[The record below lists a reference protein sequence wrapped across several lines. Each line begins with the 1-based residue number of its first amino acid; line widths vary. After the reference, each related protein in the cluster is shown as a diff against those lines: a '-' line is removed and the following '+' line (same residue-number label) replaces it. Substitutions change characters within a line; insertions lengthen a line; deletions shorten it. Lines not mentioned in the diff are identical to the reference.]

1 MVWALAGQELRP
13 ADADGEVEEM
23 EWRGEELATGP
34 PPIQE
39 TIWGWVLEWELG
51 TDEGWL
57 RLLQLPQPR
66 SAKAQYGDPEL
77 RGSEKP
83 DRSR

>member
-1 MVWALAGQELRP
+1 LVGWAEVVWAPAGQELRP

-39 TIWGWVLEWELG
+39 TIWGWVLEWEL
-51 TDEGWL
+51 
-57 RLLQLPQPR
+57 QP
-66 SAKAQYGDPEL
+66 AWVLG
-77 RGSEKP
+77 
-83 DRSR
+83 

>member
-39 TIWGWVLEWELG
+39 TIWGWVLEWEL
-51 TDEGWL
+51 
-57 RLLQLPQPR
+57 QP
-66 SAKAQYGDPEL
+66 AWVLG
-77 RGSEKP
+77 
-83 DRSR
+83 